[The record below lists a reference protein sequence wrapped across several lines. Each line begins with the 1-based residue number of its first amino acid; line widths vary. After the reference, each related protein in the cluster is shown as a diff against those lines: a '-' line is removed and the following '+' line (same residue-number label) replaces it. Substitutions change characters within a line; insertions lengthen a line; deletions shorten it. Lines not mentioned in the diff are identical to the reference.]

1 MVELIKEFPLS
12 DIGGQMMEEKIRK
25 VAYTKQEVNIM
36 IDRAVKVAVEEARR
50 IDAESM
56 RKHNRD
62 ATVISMI
69 LGFTALALFVDG
81 LLRLLG
87 IIPPFMQIDIDVLDK
102 IVERVENDVIDKV
115 RQVPI
120 QKILQS
126 GFRWMVLIFV
136 VCWVITL
143 VYAVRLM
150 YSLYSTTDYGV
161 IEGKK
166 VIRKIP
172 HPEMMEV
179 KPGDELMVV
188 KFGDEEPKDE
198 LHEELKN
205 RIEELEDDD
214 EDDDGEGD
222 VVISRR

>member
-25 VAYTKQEVNIM
+25 VAYTKPEVNIM

-102 IVERVENDVIDKV
+102 IVDRVESDVIDRV
-115 RQVPI
+115 SQVPI

-126 GFRWMVLIFV
+126 GFR
-136 VCWVITL
+136 
-143 VYAVRLM
+143 
-150 YSLYSTTDYGV
+150 
-161 IEGKK
+161 
-166 VIRKIP
+166 
-172 HPEMMEV
+172 
-179 KPGDELMVV
+179 
-188 KFGDEEPKDE
+188 
-198 LHEELKN
+198 
-205 RIEELEDDD
+205 
-214 EDDDGEGD
+214 
-222 VVISRR
+222 

>member
-25 VAYTKQEVNIM
+25 VAYTKQEVHIM
-36 IDRAVKVAVEEARR
+36 IARAVQVAVEEARR

-126 GFRWMVLIFV
+126 GFR
-136 VCWVITL
+136 
-143 VYAVRLM
+143 
-150 YSLYSTTDYGV
+150 
-161 IEGKK
+161 
-166 VIRKIP
+166 
-172 HPEMMEV
+172 
-179 KPGDELMVV
+179 
-188 KFGDEEPKDE
+188 
-198 LHEELKN
+198 
-205 RIEELEDDD
+205 
-214 EDDDGEGD
+214 
-222 VVISRR
+222 